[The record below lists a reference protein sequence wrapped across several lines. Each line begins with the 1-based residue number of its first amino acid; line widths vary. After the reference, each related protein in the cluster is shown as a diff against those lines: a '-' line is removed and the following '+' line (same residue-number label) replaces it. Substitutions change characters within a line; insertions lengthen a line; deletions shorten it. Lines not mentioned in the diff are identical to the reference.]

1 MSTDLDEAKLL
12 EDQEQRKLKLED
24 IENKQKIFQN
34 RENKLNNK
42 IVDIFWSENKFDV
55 ETAYIQKS
63 PVGMEFK
70 NWLRNEVESVV
81 TAIKQTEE
89 EKVVKKAQVA
99 HIVLS
104 YDNHN
109 LIKLL
114 KWRGFA
120 ISRLDFSTVHKVDD
134 LISEETKKWNE
145 ETAPVE
151 AFITF
156 STEKDKIYASMD
168 GKNTFKRLGVECKF
182 KDTTGPSDIV
192 WENRHMTKA

>member
-1 MSTDLDEAKLL
+1 MQRAK
-12 EDQEQRKLKLED
+12 
-24 IENKQKIFQN
+24 
-34 RENKLNNK
+34 
-42 IVDIFWSENKFDV
+42 
-55 ETAYIQKS
+55 
-63 PVGMEFK
+63 
-70 NWLRNEVESVV
+70 
-81 TAIKQTEE
+81 
-89 EKVVKKAQVA
+89 VA

-109 LIKLL
+109 LLKLL

-120 ISRLDFSTVHKVDD
+120 ISSLDFGTVLKVDK

-156 STEKDKIYASMD
+156 YTEKDKIYASMD
-168 GKNTFKRLGVECKF
+168 GKNTFKRLGVDCEF

-192 WENRHMTKA
+192 WENRHMTKAEI